1 MGPEPL
7 DVLLEKLSSGDLA
20 AAAQLFMT
28 YEPYLRKLVRRYLPK
43 QLRAKFDSV
52 DVVQSVWVDVLH
64 GLRESGRHFANADHL
79 RAFLVLVARHRLS
92 DRVRHFRSASA
103 REQQLA
109 QTAPEELPSDPQPR
123 PSEVVQADDLW
134 EQMLALCP
142 PAHQEVLR
150 LKRAGLR
157 LADIAAQT
165 GLHEDSIRRV
175 LRKLARQLA
184 FGPETLVAPP
194 SGDA

>member
-1 MGPEPL
+1 MDPEPL
-7 DVLLEKLSSGDLA
+7 DVLLEKLSRGDLVA
-20 AAAQLFMT
+20 AEQLFVA

-64 GLRESGRHFANADHL
+64 GLRQSGRCFANADHL

-92 DRVRHFRSASA
+92 DRVRHFRQASA

-109 QTAPEELPSDPQPR
+109 QTAPDELPSCRLPR
-123 PSEVVQADDLW
+123 PSEIVQADDLW
-134 EQMLALCP
+134 EQLLALCP
-142 PAHQEVLR
+142 PAHHEVLR

-157 LADIAAQT
+157 SADIAAQT
-165 GLHEDSIRRV
+165 GLHEDSIRRI
-175 LRKLARQLA
+175 LRKLARQMA
-184 FGPETLVAPP
+184 FGPEALVAPP
-194 SGDA
+194 SADA